1 MQYFLI
7 KKAIFTVELCSV
19 TGILTFWL
27 SFLIIIASSMNDCI
41 LKFNRISVGSAL
53 IVLRVIKVDFQSSL
67 TFLLMKLMHLD
78 FGIKVSWW
86 HSISTYC
93 KLMHCRCPLN
103 SIHSLREVLPIPAL
117 LMSKHNVLCLLM
129 KVRPF

>member
-1 MQYFLI
+1 MRLNFLI

-41 LKFNRISVGSAL
+41 LKFNRISVGGAL

-67 TFLLMKLMHLD
+67 TFLLMKLMHYD
-78 FGIKVSWW
+78 FRIKVSWW
-86 HSISTYC
+86 HSVSTYY
-93 KLMHCRCPLN
+93 KKMYCRCPLN
-103 SIHSLREVLPIPAL
+103 
-117 LMSKHNVLCLLM
+117 MSYII
-129 KVRPF
+129 F